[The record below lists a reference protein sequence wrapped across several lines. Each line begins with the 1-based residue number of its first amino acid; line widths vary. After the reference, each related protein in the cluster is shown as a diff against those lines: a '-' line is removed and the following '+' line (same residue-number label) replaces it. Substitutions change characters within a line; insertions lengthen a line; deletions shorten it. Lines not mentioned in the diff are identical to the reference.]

1 MTRPFQ
7 AGDVVLHRPT
17 GEKWLLIVDEHDG
30 RVVPGGW
37 PDTRAEAS
45 DCELI
50 KASPNRYERLQATA
64 KSGHSARFLAETQ
77 LEKFAQDGGV
87 E

>member
-7 AGDVVLHRPT
+7 AGDVVLHTPT
-17 GEKWLLIVDEHDG
+17 GETWLLIVDEHDG

-37 PDTRAEAS
+37 PDTRASAV
-45 DCELI
+45 DCELV
-50 KASPNRYERLQATA
+50 KASRNRHERLKTTA
-64 KSGHSARFLAETQ
+64 ASQHSAAGLARHQ
-77 LEKFAQDGGV
+77 LEVFEVD